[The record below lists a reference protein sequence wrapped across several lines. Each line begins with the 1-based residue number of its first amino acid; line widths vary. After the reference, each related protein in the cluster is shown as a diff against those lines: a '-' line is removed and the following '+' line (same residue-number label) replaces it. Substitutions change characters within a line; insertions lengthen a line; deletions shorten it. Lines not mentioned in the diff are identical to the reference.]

1 MDLLSATLTLI
12 LIMDPLGNIPMF
24 LSILNK
30 IPDENRRRKIL
41 IRELLLALLV
51 LLVFLLMGRHLLQW
65 LNLQPQSLRIGGG
78 IVLFLIVIKMI
89 FPPPSGGIMGQFP
102 EGEPLLVPLAVPLL
116 AGPSTLAML
125 ILLSSNAPEKW
136 MSWLLAVILAWL
148 LTSVVMICSGSL
160 LRLLGEKGLVAV
172 ERLMGSYLS
181 PFQCRCCSTDSVTT
195 CTNSWNPHNPFFI
208 FIEGQFMHLNEGF
221 RPGNERRSP

>member
-1 MDLLSATLTLI
+1 MALLSAPLTLI

-41 IRELLLALLV
+41 FRELLLALLV
-51 LLVFLLMGRHLLQW
+51 LLIFLFLGRHLLQW
-65 LNLQPQSLRIGGG
+65 LNLQPQSLRIGSG
-78 IVLFLIVIKMI
+78 IVLFLISIKMI
-89 FPPPSGGIMGQFP
+89 FPPPSEGIMGQFP

-148 LTSVVMICSGSL
+148 LTSVIMICSGSL

-172 ERLMGSYLS
+172 ERLMGMVLVTLSVQMLLDGFSDYLRKLLES
-181 PFQCRCCSTDSVTT
+181 S
-195 CTNSWNPHNPFFI
+195 
-208 FIEGQFMHLNEGF
+208 
-221 RPGNERRSP
+221 

>member
-51 LLVFLLMGRHLLQW
+51 LLIFLFLGRHLLQW

-78 IVLFLIVIKMI
+78 IVLFLIAINMI

-172 ERLMGSYLS
+172 ERLMGMVLVTLSVQMLLDGFSDYLS
-181 PFQCRCCSTDSVTT
+181 KLLESS
-195 CTNSWNPHNPFFI
+195 
-208 FIEGQFMHLNEGF
+208 
-221 RPGNERRSP
+221 

>member
-51 LLVFLLMGRHLLQW
+51 LLIFLFLGRHLLQW

-78 IVLFLIVIKMI
+78 IVLFLIALKMI

-148 LTSVVMICSGSL
+148 LISVIMIFSGSFL
-160 LRLLGEKGLVAV
+160 LRLLGEKGLIAV
-172 ERLMGSYLS
+172 ERLMGMVLVTLSVQMLLDGFSDYLRKLLES
-181 PFQCRCCSTDSVTT
+181 S
-195 CTNSWNPHNPFFI
+195 
-208 FIEGQFMHLNEGF
+208 
-221 RPGNERRSP
+221 

>member
-51 LLVFLLMGRHLLQW
+51 LLVFLFLGRHLLQW

-78 IVLFLIVIKMI
+78 IVLFLIAIKMI
-89 FPPPSGGIMGQFP
+89 FPPSSGGSMGQFP

-172 ERLMGSYLS
+172 ERLMGMVLVTLSVQMLLDGFSDYLRKLLES
-181 PFQCRCCSTDSVTT
+181 S
-195 CTNSWNPHNPFFI
+195 
-208 FIEGQFMHLNEGF
+208 
-221 RPGNERRSP
+221 

>member
-12 LIMDPLGNIPMF
+12 LIMDPLRNIPMF

-51 LLVFLLMGRHLLQW
+51 LLIFLFLGRHLLQW

-78 IVLFLIVIKMI
+78 IVLFLISIKII
-89 FPPPSGGIMGQFP
+89 FPPPSGVIMRQFQKR
-102 EGEPLLVPLAVPLL
+102 EPLLVPLAVPLL

-148 LTSVVMICSGSL
+148 LTSVIMICSGSL

-172 ERLMGSYLS
+172 ERLMGMVLVTLSVQMLLDGFSDYLRKLLES
-181 PFQCRCCSTDSVTT
+181 S
-195 CTNSWNPHNPFFI
+195 
-208 FIEGQFMHLNEGF
+208 
-221 RPGNERRSP
+221 

>member
-51 LLVFLLMGRHLLQW
+51 LLIFLFLGRHLLQW

-78 IVLFLIVIKMI
+78 IVLFLISIKMI
-89 FPPPSGGIMGQFP
+89 FPPSSGGIIGQFP

-148 LTSVVMICSGSL
+148 LTSVIMICSGSL

-172 ERLMGSYLS
+172 ERLMGMVLVTLSVQMLLDGFSDYLRKLLES
-181 PFQCRCCSTDSVTT
+181 S
-195 CTNSWNPHNPFFI
+195 
-208 FIEGQFMHLNEGF
+208 
-221 RPGNERRSP
+221 

>member
-51 LLVFLLMGRHLLQW
+51 LLIFLFLGRHLLQW

-78 IVLFLIVIKMI
+78 IVLFLIAIKMI
-89 FPPPSGGIMGQFP
+89 FPPPSGCIMGQFP

-148 LTSVVMICSGSL
+148 LTSVIMICSGSL

-172 ERLMGSYLS
+172 ERLMGMVLVTLSVQMLLDGFSDYLRKLLES
-181 PFQCRCCSTDSVTT
+181 S
-195 CTNSWNPHNPFFI
+195 
-208 FIEGQFMHLNEGF
+208 
-221 RPGNERRSP
+221 

>member
-51 LLVFLLMGRHLLQW
+51 LLIFLFLGRHLLQW

-78 IVLFLIVIKMI
+78 IVLFLIAIKMI
-89 FPPPSGGIMGQFP
+89 FPPPSGDIMGQFP

-116 AGPSTLAML
+116 TGPSTLAML

-172 ERLMGSYLS
+172 ERLMGMVLVTLSVQMLLDGFSDYLRKLLES
-181 PFQCRCCSTDSVTT
+181 S
-195 CTNSWNPHNPFFI
+195 
-208 FIEGQFMHLNEGF
+208 
-221 RPGNERRSP
+221 

>member
-51 LLVFLLMGRHLLQW
+51 LLIFLFLGRHLLQW
-65 LNLQPQSLRIGGG
+65 LNLQPQSLRIGSG
-78 IVLFLIVIKMI
+78 IVLFLISIKMI
-89 FPPPSGGIMGQFP
+89 FPSPSGGIMGQFP

-148 LTSVVMICSGSL
+148 LTSVIMICSGSL

-172 ERLMGSYLS
+172 ERLMGMVLVTLSVQMLLDGFSDYLRKLLES
-181 PFQCRCCSTDSVTT
+181 S
-195 CTNSWNPHNPFFI
+195 
-208 FIEGQFMHLNEGF
+208 
-221 RPGNERRSP
+221 

>member
-24 LSILNK
+24 LSILKK

-51 LLVFLLMGRHLLQW
+51 LLIFLFLGRHLLQW

-78 IVLFLIVIKMI
+78 IVLFLIAIKMI
-89 FPPPSGGIMGQFP
+89 FPPPSGGNMGQFP

-148 LTSVVMICSGSL
+148 LTSVIMICSGSL

-172 ERLMGSYLS
+172 ERLMGMVLVTLSVQMLLDGFSDYLRKLLES
-181 PFQCRCCSTDSVTT
+181 S
-195 CTNSWNPHNPFFI
+195 
-208 FIEGQFMHLNEGF
+208 
-221 RPGNERRSP
+221 

>member
-30 IPDENRRRKIL
+30 IPDENHRRKIL
-41 IRELLLALLV
+41 IQELLLV
-51 LLVFLLMGRHLLQW
+51 LLVFLFLGRHLLQW

-78 IVLFLIVIKMI
+78 IVLFLIAIKMI

-172 ERLMGSYLS
+172 ERLMGMVLVTLSVQMLLDGFSDYLS
-181 PFQCRCCSTDSVTT
+181 KLLESS
-195 CTNSWNPHNPFFI
+195 
-208 FIEGQFMHLNEGF
+208 
-221 RPGNERRSP
+221 

>member
-1 MDLLSATLTLI
+1 MN
-12 LIMDPLGNIPMF
+12 PLGNIPLF

-51 LLVFLLMGRHLLQW
+51 LLIFLFLGRHLLQW

-78 IVLFLIVIKMI
+78 IVLFLISIKMI
-89 FPPPSGGIMGQFP
+89 FPPPSGGIMGQSP
-102 EGEPLLVPLAVPLL
+102 EGLPLLVPLAVPLL
-116 AGPSTLAML
+116 AGPSTFAML

-148 LTSVVMICSGSL
+148 LTSVIMICSGSL
-160 LRLLGEKGLVAV
+160 LRLLGEKVLVAV
-172 ERLMGSYLS
+172 ERLMGMVLVTLSVQMLLDGFSDYLRKLLES
-181 PFQCRCCSTDSVTT
+181 S
-195 CTNSWNPHNPFFI
+195 
-208 FIEGQFMHLNEGF
+208 
-221 RPGNERRSP
+221 

>member
-51 LLVFLLMGRHLLQW
+51 LLIFLFLGRHLLQW

-78 IVLFLIVIKMI
+78 IVLFLNEKKLS
-89 FPPPSGGIMGQFP
+89 FLLLHEASWDNSRKENPYLSRLPSLF
-102 EGEPLLVPLAVPLL
+102 LL
-116 AGPSTLAML
+116 ARPL
-125 ILLSSNAPEKW
+125 W
-136 MSWLLAVILAWL
+136 
-148 LTSVVMICSGSL
+148 
-160 LRLLGEKGLVAV
+160 
-172 ERLMGSYLS
+172 
-181 PFQCRCCSTDSVTT
+181 QC
-195 CTNSWNPHNPFFI
+195 
-208 FIEGQFMHLNEGF
+208 
-221 RPGNERRSP
+221 

>member
-51 LLVFLLMGRHLLQW
+51 LLIFLFLGRHLLQW

-78 IVLFLIVIKMI
+78 IVLFLIALKMI
-89 FPPPSGGIMGQFP
+89 FPHPSGGIMGQFP

-125 ILLSSNAPEKW
+125 ILLSSNVPEKW

-172 ERLMGSYLS
+172 ERLMGMVLVTLSVQMLLDGFSDYLRKLMES
-181 PFQCRCCSTDSVTT
+181 S
-195 CTNSWNPHNPFFI
+195 
-208 FIEGQFMHLNEGF
+208 
-221 RPGNERRSP
+221 

>member
-1 MDLLSATLTLI
+1 MDLLSATLT

-51 LLVFLLMGRHLLQW
+51 LLIFLFLGRHLLQW

-78 IVLFLIVIKMI
+78 IVLFLIAIKMT
-89 FPPPSGGIMGQFP
+89 FPPPSGVIMGQFP

-125 ILLSSNAPEKW
+125 ILLRINAPEKW

-148 LTSVVMICSGSL
+148 LTSVIMICSGSL

-172 ERLMGSYLS
+172 ERLMGMVLVTLSVQMLLDGFSDYLRKLLES
-181 PFQCRCCSTDSVTT
+181 S
-195 CTNSWNPHNPFFI
+195 
-208 FIEGQFMHLNEGF
+208 
-221 RPGNERRSP
+221 

>member
-51 LLVFLLMGRHLLQW
+51 LLIFLFLGPHLLQW

-78 IVLFLIVIKMI
+78 IVLFLIAIKMI

-116 AGPSTLAML
+116 AGPLHFG
-125 ILLSSNAPEKW
+125 NADP
-136 MSWLLAVILAWL
+136 AQQ
-148 LTSVVMICSGSL
+148 
-160 LRLLGEKGLVAV
+160 
-172 ERLMGSYLS
+172 
-181 PFQCRCCSTDSVTT
+181 QCA
-195 CTNSWNPHNPFFI
+195 
-208 FIEGQFMHLNEGF
+208 
-221 RPGNERRSP
+221 

>member
-51 LLVFLLMGRHLLQW
+51 LLIFLFLGRHLLQW

-78 IVLFLIVIKMI
+78 IVLFLIAIKMI
-89 FPPPSGGIMGQFP
+89 FPPHSGGIMGQFP

-148 LTSVVMICSGSL
+148 LTSVIMICSGSL

-172 ERLMGSYLS
+172 KRLMGMVLVTLSVQMLLDGFSDYLRKLLES
-181 PFQCRCCSTDSVTT
+181 S
-195 CTNSWNPHNPFFI
+195 
-208 FIEGQFMHLNEGF
+208 
-221 RPGNERRSP
+221 

>member
-51 LLVFLLMGRHLLQW
+51 LLIFLFLGRHLLQW

-78 IVLFLIVIKMI
+78 IVLFLIAIKMI
-89 FPPPSGGIMGQFP
+89 FPSPSGGIMGQFP

-172 ERLMGSYLS
+172 ERLMGMVLVTLSVQVLLDGFSDYLRKLMES
-181 PFQCRCCSTDSVTT
+181 S
-195 CTNSWNPHNPFFI
+195 
-208 FIEGQFMHLNEGF
+208 
-221 RPGNERRSP
+221 

>member
-12 LIMDPLGNIPMF
+12 LIMDPLGNTPMF

-30 IPDENRRRKIL
+30 IPDENHRRKIL
-41 IRELLLALLV
+41 IQELLLV
-51 LLVFLLMGRHLLQW
+51 LLVFLFMGRHLLQW

-78 IVLFLIVIKMI
+78 IVLFLIAIKMI
-89 FPPPSGGIMGQFP
+89 FPPSSGGIMRQFP

-172 ERLMGSYLS
+172 ERLMGMVLVTLSVQMLLDGFSDYLRKLLES
-181 PFQCRCCSTDSVTT
+181 S
-195 CTNSWNPHNPFFI
+195 
-208 FIEGQFMHLNEGF
+208 
-221 RPGNERRSP
+221 